1 MAGSDT
7 SSSEAK
13 QPLNTLESKI
23 NAIDISIKTS
33 RRKLN
38 LVAITIL
45 LNVLLWSSLVCLIAS
60 IYQIASDPRD
70 ATNVAPVVLT
80 STSVSKASR
89 SYIAWAYEYRL

>member
-13 QPLNTLESKI
+13 QPLNKIESKT
-23 NAIDISIKTS
+23 NAIDISIKIP

-38 LVAITIL
+38 LVTITIL
-45 LNVLLWSSLVCLIAS
+45 LNVLLWSSLICLIAS
-60 IYQIASDPRD
+60 IHQIVSDPGD

-80 STSVSKASR
+80 STSVSKS
-89 SYIAWAYEYRL
+89 SHSCSFN

>member
-13 QPLNTLESKI
+13 QPLNKLEPKT
-23 NAIDISIKTS
+23 NAIDISIKIS

-45 LNVLLWSSLVCLIAS
+45 LNILLWSSIICLIAS
-60 IYQIASDPRD
+60 IYQIASDPGD

-80 STSVSKASR
+80 STSVSKPH
-89 SYIAWAYEYRL
+89 IPT